1 MDTYLPSDFHLL
13 HDDAIA
19 DWRDLP
25 AERVNSSESQRF
37 ASGRCISE
45 SPSDA
50 ISSDRIGSDW
60 ISSYRISGDS
70 LRDIELNVDPTW
82 LAI

>member
-13 HDDAIA
+13 HDDAVA

-37 ASGRCISE
+37 ASGRFISE
-45 SPSDA
+45 SPEDA
-50 ISSDRIGSDW
+50 ISSEW
-60 ISSYRISGDS
+60 VSSHRFSRTS
-70 LRDIELNVDPTW
+70 LRDIELSADPTW